1 MWPEPCQK
9 CRVHGAGRSG
19 SKATEPNLTT
29 NGQAP
34 KPCPGY
40 LPLQGFCKPPFSS
53 NSWTFHQ
60 SPEWRDRIES
70 HASSFPCQLNLTIKP
85 FLFSKAGATVLAY
98 MQIWAASPLLDNKTL
113 FSILLCIYLE
123 QSKLQTGIRCCQG
136 LGERRNEKLLYL
148 METEFQ
154 LYKMK
159 RVMVMDVVMIT
170 QQYEYI

>member
-1 MWPEPCQK
+1 MQPKHAQKRKIWPQVTPRTKASPPPREERARCDQNPVRSAGSMGQ
-9 CRVHGAGRSG
+9 GRSG

-53 NSWTFHQ
+53 NSWTLHQ
-60 SPEWRDRIES
+60 SPEWRDVIES

-123 QSKLQTGIRCCQG
+123 QSKL
-136 LGERRNEKLLYL
+136 
-148 METEFQ
+148 
-154 LYKMK
+154 
-159 RVMVMDVVMIT
+159 
-170 QQYEYI
+170 